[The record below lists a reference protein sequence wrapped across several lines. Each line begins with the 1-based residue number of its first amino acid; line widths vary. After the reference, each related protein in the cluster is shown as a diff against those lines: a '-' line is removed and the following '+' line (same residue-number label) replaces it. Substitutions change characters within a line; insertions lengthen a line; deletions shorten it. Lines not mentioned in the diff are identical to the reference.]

1 MKPQVL
7 LILCMT
13 FKFAMTFV
21 IPSSPQNLTILKVT
35 STSIRF
41 SWLQPIGSNVKY
53 NIYYKS
59 DDQTEFVSLTNDP
72 KYKRSENLVF
82 YQSRSY
88 YNRYYTIRNLSRSWN
103 SFMQLWVIE
112 FSAGPYTD
120 YKIAIV
126 SKRGHRRNE
135 SVPFFQRTD
144 VASPSIPI
152 LLMLNCEI
160 YKFMDSEATV
170 MIRWMRPQLY
180 NKTIDYYIIRFSAT
194 IWDTPL
200 DHKLKATKGEK
211 EIEVYLWSCILVII

>member
-88 YNRYYTIRNLSRSWN
+88 YNRYYTIRNLSRS
-103 SFMQLWVIE
+103 
-112 FSAGPYTD
+112 
-120 YKIAIV
+120 
-126 SKRGHRRNE
+126 
-135 SVPFFQRTD
+135 
-144 VASPSIPI
+144 
-152 LLMLNCEI
+152 
-160 YKFMDSEATV
+160 
-170 MIRWMRPQLY
+170 
-180 NKTIDYYIIRFSAT
+180 
-194 IWDTPL
+194 
-200 DHKLKATKGEK
+200 
-211 EIEVYLWSCILVII
+211 